1 MATVV
6 IDLSISL
13 DGFIAGPDDGKRHP
27 LGTRG
32 GEHVFD
38 WYTAGGEP
46 MHGEELFRPVGANR
60 EIVEEMYRDSG
71 AFIFGRRT
79 YDITDGWNGRHP
91 VNGAP
96 LVIVTHEPPAHPPEG
111 ESSFYF
117 TADVADAIAK
127 ASELAG
133 DKSVRIGGAS
143 VAQQALNAGLV
154 DELLL
159 HVAPIILGA
168 GVRLFANVEDTI
180 ELELTRVVHGPGVVH
195 QYYRVSH
202 E

>member
-13 DGFIAGPDDGKRHP
+13 DGFIAGPDDGKQHP

-32 GEHVFD
+32 GDHIFD
-38 WYTAGGEP
+38 WYNAGGEAI
-46 MHGEELFRPVGANR
+46 HGEELFRPVGANR
-60 EIVEEMYRDSG
+60 EIVEEMYRESG

-96 LVIVTHEPPAHPPEG
+96 LVIVTHDPPKHPPKG

-127 ASELAG
+127 AKELAG

-143 VAQQALNAGLV
+143 VAQQALSAGLV
-154 DELLL
+154 DEVLL
-159 HVAPIILGA
+159 HVAPILLGD
-168 GVRLFANVEDTI
+168 GVRLFANLDHTI

-195 QYYRVSH
+195 QYYRVSRD
-202 E
+202 